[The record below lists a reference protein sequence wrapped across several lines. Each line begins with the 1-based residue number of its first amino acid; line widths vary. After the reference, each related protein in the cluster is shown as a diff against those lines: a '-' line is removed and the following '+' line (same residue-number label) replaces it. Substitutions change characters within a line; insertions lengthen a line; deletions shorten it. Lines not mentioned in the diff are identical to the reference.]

1 MMFGKMSRRAIR
13 SYCRMVTKAA
23 DLGVPIDDIISETR
37 KFHGETFTEEVI
49 KRLHSI

>member
-1 MMFGKMSRRAIR
+1 MIFGKMSHRAIK

-37 KFHGETFTEEVI
+37 KFHGEIFTQEVV
-49 KRLHSI
+49 KRLHTI